1 MEPSNHNSQLELT
14 TYLKAAN
21 WNTEFSKTANG
32 NSAFKQTPGIQHFHS
47 WAQRKL
53 STLSP
58 LNILL
63 LINGLLLSLGFN
75 D

>member
-21 WNTEFSKTANG
+21 WNTEFSITANG
-32 NSAFKQTPGIQHFHS
+32 NSAFKQPPGIQHFHS
-47 WAQRKL
+47 WAQRK
-53 STLSP
+53 LSP

>member
-1 MEPSNHNSQLELT
+1 MQV
-14 TYLKAAN
+14 LK
-21 WNTEFSKTANG
+21 
-32 NSAFKQTPGIQHFHS
+32 IQYFLLMTQSSVSHS

-53 STLSP
+53 IPLSPLNP

-63 LINGLLLSLGFN
+63 TINGPLLSLGFN